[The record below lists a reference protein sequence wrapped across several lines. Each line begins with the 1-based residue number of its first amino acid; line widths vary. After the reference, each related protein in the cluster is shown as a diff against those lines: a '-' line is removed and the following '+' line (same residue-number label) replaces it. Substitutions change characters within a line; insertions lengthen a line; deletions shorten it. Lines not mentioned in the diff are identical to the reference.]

1 MGKNNEGAS
10 DKLAPFWG
18 EKISVA
24 KNAQDIA
31 QAKRENKP
39 IIGLDTGANSAE
51 LWGADYVVMDE
62 NAIDE
67 ALAERVYKRHT
78 GEPWTIAETKRCI
91 IRELTMD
98 DIDALF
104 ELYSKPG
111 ITDFVE
117 PLYNYDKECEYERA
131 YIEHMYGYYEYGMW
145 LVFSKET
152 GELIGRAGLEN
163 RDYCDEQETQGV
175 SGTYHSEMELGY
187 IIAPE
192 YQRQGYAT
200 EVCQAI
206 LEYAWENL
214 CPDRINC
221 LIDENNYPSRRL
233 VEKLGFQLIGKTD
246 VTGESLLR
254 YVISNR
260 DERAD

>member
-117 PLYNYDKECEYERA
+117 PLYDYDKECEYERA

-145 LVFSKET
+145 LIFSKDT

-163 RDYCDEQETQGV
+163 RDYCDERETQGV
-175 SGTYHSEMELGY
+175 PGAYHSEMELGY

-221 LIDENNYPSRRL
+221 LIDEENYPSRRL

-260 DERAD
+260 DVSAD

>member
-18 EKISVA
+18 KKIIVA

-39 IIGLDTGANSAE
+39 IIGLDTGTNSAE

-117 PLYNYDKECEYERA
+117 PLYDYDKECEYERA

-187 IIAPE
+187 IIASE

-221 LIDENNYPSRRL
+221 LIDEENYPSRRL

-260 DERAD
+260 DVSAD

>member
-18 EKISVA
+18 KKISVA

-67 ALAERVYKRHT
+67 VLAERVYKRHT

-117 PLYNYDKECEYERA
+117 PLYDYDKECEYERA

-145 LVFSKET
+145 LIFSKDT

-163 RDYCDEQETQGV
+163 RDYCDEKETQGV
-175 SGTYHSEMELGY
+175 PGTYHSEMELGY

-200 EVCQAI
+200 EVCKAI

-214 CPDRINC
+214 APERINC
-221 LIDENNYPSRRL
+221 LIDEENYPSRRL
-233 VEKLGFQLIGKTD
+233 VEKLGFHLIGKTD

-260 DERAD
+260 DVSAD

>member
-18 EKISVA
+18 KKIIVA

-31 QAKRENKP
+31 LAKRENKP
-39 IIGLDTGANSAE
+39 IIGLDTGTNSAE

-175 SGTYHSEMELGY
+175 PGTYHSEMELGY

-200 EVCQAI
+200 EVCKAI

-221 LIDENNYPSRRL
+221 LIDEENYPSRRL
-233 VEKLGFQLIGKTD
+233 VGKLGFQLLGKTD
-246 VTGESLLR
+246 ATGESLLR
-254 YVISNR
+254 YVITN
-260 DERAD
+260 E

>member
-18 EKISVA
+18 KKIIVA

-39 IIGLDTGANSAE
+39 IIGLDTGTNSAE

-78 GEPWTIAETKRCI
+78 GEPWMIAETKRCI

-104 ELYSKPG
+104 ELYSKPD

-117 PLYNYDKECEYERA
+117 PLYDYDKECEYERA

-163 RDYCDEQETQGV
+163 RDYCDEQETQGIP
-175 SGTYHSEMELGY
+175 GTYHSEMELGY

-221 LIDENNYPSRRL
+221 LIDEENYPSRRL

-260 DERAD
+260 DVSAD

>member
-1 MGKNNEGAS
+1 MGKSNEGAS
-10 DKLAPFWG
+10 DKLAPFWK
-18 EKISVA
+18 EKIVVA

-31 QAKRENKP
+31 RAKDENKP
-39 IIGLDTGANSAE
+39 IIGLDTGTNAAE

-117 PLYNYDKECEYERA
+117 PLYDYDKECEYEKA

-145 LVFSKET
+145 LVFSKDT

-163 RDYCDEQETQGV
+163 RDYCDEQETQGAT
-175 SGTYHSEMELGY
+175 GAYHSEMELGY
-187 IIAPE
+187 VIAPE

-200 EVCQAI
+200 EVCKAI
-206 LEYAWENL
+206 LDYAWENL
-214 CPDRINC
+214 APERINC
-221 LIDENNYPSRRL
+221 LIDERNYPSRKL
-233 VEKLGFQLIGKTD
+233 VEKLGFHLLEETD
-246 VTGESLLR
+246 VTGEKLLR
-254 YVISNR
+254 YTKYLQR
-260 DERAD
+260 LY

>member
-18 EKISVA
+18 KKIIVA

-39 IIGLDTGANSAE
+39 IIGLDTGTNSAE

-117 PLYNYDKECEYERA
+117 PLYDYDKECEYERA

-187 IIAPE
+187 IIATE

-221 LIDENNYPSRRL
+221 LIDEENYPSRRL

-260 DERAD
+260 VVSAD

>member
-117 PLYNYDKECEYERA
+117 PLYDYDKECEYERA

-145 LVFSKET
+145 LIFSKDT

-163 RDYCDEQETQGV
+163 RDYCDERETQGV
-175 SGTYHSEMELGY
+175 PGAYHSEMELGY

>member
-18 EKISVA
+18 KKISVA

-39 IIGLDTGANSAE
+39 IIGLDTGTNSAE

-117 PLYNYDKECEYERA
+117 PLYDYDKECEYERA

-145 LVFSKET
+145 LVFSKES
-152 GELIGRAGLEN
+152 GELIGLAGL
-163 RDYCDEQETQGV
+163 
-175 SGTYHSEMELGY
+175 
-187 IIAPE
+187 
-192 YQRQGYAT
+192 
-200 EVCQAI
+200 
-206 LEYAWENL
+206 
-214 CPDRINC
+214 
-221 LIDENNYPSRRL
+221 
-233 VEKLGFQLIGKTD
+233 
-246 VTGESLLR
+246 
-254 YVISNR
+254 
-260 DERAD
+260 

>member
-18 EKISVA
+18 KKIIVA

-39 IIGLDTGANSAE
+39 IIGLDIGTNSAE

-78 GEPWTIAETKRCI
+78 GEPWTIAEAKRCI

-117 PLYNYDKECEYERA
+117 PLYDYDKECEYERA

-175 SGTYHSEMELGY
+175 PGTYHSEMELGY

-221 LIDENNYPSRRL
+221 LIDEENYPSRRL
-233 VEKLGFQLIGKTD
+233 VEKLGFHLIGKTD

-260 DERAD
+260 DVSAD

>member
-117 PLYNYDKECEYERA
+117 PLYDYDKECEYERA

-145 LVFSKET
+145 LIFSKDT

-163 RDYCDEQETQGV
+163 RDYCDERETQGV
-175 SGTYHSEMELGY
+175 PGAYHSEMELGY

-260 DERAD
+260 DVSAD

>member
-18 EKISVA
+18 KKIIVA

-31 QAKRENKP
+31 RAKRENKP
-39 IIGLDTGANSAE
+39 IIGLDTGTNSAE

-117 PLYNYDKECEYERA
+117 PLYDYDKECEYERA

-175 SGTYHSEMELGY
+175 PGTYHSEMELGY

-200 EVCQAI
+200 EVCKAI

-221 LIDENNYPSRRL
+221 LIDEENYPSRRL
-233 VEKLGFQLIGKTD
+233 VEKLGFQLIGETD

-260 DERAD
+260 DVSAD

>member
-1 MGKNNEGAS
+1 MEKNNEGAS

-18 EKISVA
+18 KKISVA

-117 PLYNYDKECEYERA
+117 PLYDYDKECEYERA

-175 SGTYHSEMELGY
+175 PGTYHSEMELGY

-200 EVCQAI
+200 EVCKAI

-221 LIDENNYPSRRL
+221 LIDEENYPSRRL

>member
-10 DKLAPFWG
+10 GKLAPFWG
-18 EKISVA
+18 KKIIVA

-39 IIGLDTGANSAE
+39 IIGLDTGTNAAE

-78 GEPWTIAETKRCI
+78 GEPWMIAETKRCI

-117 PLYNYDKECEYERA
+117 PLYDYDKECEYERA

-175 SGTYHSEMELGY
+175 PGTYHSEMELGY

-221 LIDENNYPSRRL
+221 LIDEENYPSRRL
-233 VEKLGFQLIGKTD
+233 VEKLGFQLIGKND

-254 YVISNR
+254 YVIAN
-260 DERAD
+260 E

>member
-18 EKISVA
+18 KKIIVA

-39 IIGLDTGANSAE
+39 IIGLDTGTNAAE

-78 GEPWTIAETKRCI
+78 GEPWMIAETKRCI

-117 PLYNYDKECEYERA
+117 RLYDYDKECEYERA

-175 SGTYHSEMELGY
+175 PGTYHSEMELGY

-221 LIDENNYPSRRL
+221 LIDEENYPSRRL

-254 YVISNR
+254 YVIAN
-260 DERAD
+260 E

>member
-18 EKISVA
+18 KKISVA

-117 PLYNYDKECEYERA
+117 PLYDYDKECEYERA

-145 LVFSKET
+145 LVFSKDT

-175 SGTYHSEMELGY
+175 PGAYHSEMELGY

-260 DERAD
+260 DVSAD

>member
-18 EKISVA
+18 KKIIVA

-39 IIGLDTGANSAE
+39 IIGLDTGTNSAE

-78 GEPWTIAETKRCI
+78 GEPWTIAETKHCI

-117 PLYNYDKECEYERA
+117 PLYDYDKECEYERA

-175 SGTYHSEMELGY
+175 PGTYHSEMELGY

-221 LIDENNYPSRRL
+221 LIDEENYPSRRL

-260 DERAD
+260 DVSAD

>member
-18 EKISVA
+18 KKIIVA

-39 IIGLDTGANSAE
+39 IIGLDTGINSAE

-78 GEPWTIAETKRCI
+78 GEPWIIAETKRCI

-117 PLYNYDKECEYERA
+117 PLYDYDKECEYERA

-200 EVCQAI
+200 EVCKAI

-221 LIDENNYPSRRL
+221 LIDEENYPSRRL

-254 YVISNR
+254 YVIAN
-260 DERAD
+260 E

>member
-18 EKISVA
+18 KKIIVA

-31 QAKRENKP
+31 RAKRENKP
-39 IIGLDTGANSAE
+39 IIGLDTGTNAAE

-67 ALAERVYKRHT
+67 TLAERVYKRHT
-78 GEPWTIAETKRCI
+78 GEPWMIAETKRCI

-117 PLYNYDKECEYERA
+117 PLYDYDKECEYERA

-175 SGTYHSEMELGY
+175 PGTYHSEMELGY

-221 LIDENNYPSRRL
+221 LIDEENYPSRRL

-260 DERAD
+260 DVSAD

>member
-1 MGKNNEGAS
+1 M
-10 DKLAPFWG
+10 LVPFW
-18 EKISVA
+18 KDQIVVA
-24 KNAQDIA
+24 ENAEEIA
-31 QAKRENKP
+31 SAKRENKA
-39 IIGLDTGANSAE
+39 IIGLDTGDNADK

-67 ALAERVYKRHT
+67 DLAERVYKRHM

-117 PLYNYDKECEYERA
+117 PLYEYDKECEYERA

-163 RDYCDEQETQGV
+163 RDYYDEP
-175 SGTYHSEMELGY
+175 GTYYSEMELGY

-192 YQRQGYAT
+192 YQCQGYAT
-200 EVCQAI
+200 EVCKAI

-214 CPDRINC
+214 CPEQINC
-221 LIDENNYPSRRL
+221 LIDENNYPSRKL
-233 VEKLGFQLIGKTD
+233 VEKLGFYLIGKTD

-254 YVISNR
+254 YIIR
-260 DERAD
+260 K

>member
-78 GEPWTIAETKRCI
+78 GEPWTIAETKHCI

-117 PLYNYDKECEYERA
+117 PLYDYDKECEYERA

-145 LVFSKET
+145 LIFSKDT

-175 SGTYHSEMELGY
+175 PGTYHSEMELGY

-200 EVCQAI
+200 EVCKAI

-221 LIDENNYPSRRL
+221 LIDEENYPSRRL

-260 DERAD
+260 DVSAD

>member
-10 DKLAPFWG
+10 DKLAPFWSN
-18 EKISVA
+18 KIVVA
-24 KNAQDIA
+24 KNARDIA
-31 QAKRENKP
+31 KAKRENKP
-39 IIGLDTGANSAE
+39 IIGLDTGTNAAE

-62 NAIDE
+62 NTIDE

-104 ELYSKPG
+104 DLYSKPG

-117 PLYNYDKECEYERA
+117 PLYDYDKECEYEKA

-163 RDYCDEQETQGV
+163 RDYCDESSNAEIQR
-175 SGTYHSEMELGY
+175 TYHSEMELGY
-187 IIAPE
+187 VIAPE

-200 EVCQAI
+200 EVCKAI
-206 LEYAWENL
+206 LDYAWENL
-214 CPDRINC
+214 APERINC
-221 LIDENNYPSRRL
+221 LIDERNYPSRKL
-233 VEKLGFQLIGKTD
+233 VEKLGFHLLEETD
-246 VTGESLLR
+246 VTGEKLLR
-254 YVISNR
+254 YVII
-260 DERAD
+260 

>member
-18 EKISVA
+18 KKISVA

-31 QAKRENKP
+31 QAKRANKP
-39 IIGLDTGANSAE
+39 IIGLDTGSNAAE

-117 PLYNYDKECEYERA
+117 PLYDYDKECEYERA

-145 LVFSKET
+145 LVFSKDT

-163 RDYCDEQETQGV
+163 RDYCDEQETQGA
-175 SGTYHSEMELGY
+175 SGAYHSEMELGY

-221 LIDENNYPSRRL
+221 LIDENNYSSRSL

-254 YVISNR
+254 YVITNGDVS
-260 DERAD
+260 AD

>member
-1 MGKNNEGAS
+1 MEKNNEGAS

-18 EKISVA
+18 KKIIVA

-39 IIGLDTGANSAE
+39 IIGLDTGTNSAE

-117 PLYNYDKECEYERA
+117 PLYDYDKECEYERA

-187 IIAPE
+187 IIASE

-200 EVCQAI
+200 EVCKAI

-260 DERAD
+260 DVSAD

>member
-10 DKLAPFWG
+10 DKLAPFWSD
-18 EKISVA
+18 KIVVA

-31 QAKRENKP
+31 KAKRENKP
-39 IIGLDTGANSAE
+39 IIGLDTGTNAAE

-62 NAIDE
+62 STIDE
-67 ALAERVYKRHT
+67 VLAERVYKRHT

-117 PLYNYDKECEYERA
+117 PLYEYDKECEYEKA

-152 GELIGRAGLEN
+152 GKLIGRAGLEN
-163 RDYCDEQETQGV
+163 RDYCDEPE
-175 SGTYHSEMELGY
+175 TYHSEMELGY

-214 CPDRINC
+214 CPERINC
-221 LIDENNYPSRRL
+221 LIDEENYPSRRL
-233 VEKLGFQLIGKTD
+233 VEKLGFHLIGKTD
-246 VTGESLLR
+246 VTGEPLLR
-254 YVISNR
+254 YVMTNENVS
-260 DERAD
+260 AD

>member
-18 EKISVA
+18 KKIIVA

-31 QAKRENKP
+31 RAKRENKP
-39 IIGLDTGANSAE
+39 IIGLDTGTNSAE

-78 GEPWTIAETKRCI
+78 GEPWMIAETKRCI

-117 PLYNYDKECEYERA
+117 PLYDYDKECEYERA

-200 EVCQAI
+200 EVCKAI

-221 LIDENNYPSRRL
+221 LIDEENYPSGRL
-233 VEKLGFQLIGKTD
+233 VEKLRFQLIGKTD

-254 YVISNR
+254 YVITN
-260 DERAD
+260 E

>member
-18 EKISVA
+18 KKIIVA

-39 IIGLDTGANSAE
+39 IIGLDTGINSAE

-117 PLYNYDKECEYERA
+117 PLYDYDKECEYERA

-175 SGTYHSEMELGY
+175 PGTYHSEMELGY

-221 LIDENNYPSRRL
+221 LIDEENYPSRRL

-260 DERAD
+260 DVSAD

>member
-18 EKISVA
+18 KKIIVA
-24 KNAQDIA
+24 KNAQEIA
-31 QAKRENKP
+31 RAKQENKP
-39 IIGLDTGANSAE
+39 IIGLDTGTNAAE

-78 GEPWTIAETKRCI
+78 GEPWMIAETKRCI

-117 PLYNYDKECEYERA
+117 PLYDYDKECEYERA

-175 SGTYHSEMELGY
+175 PGTYHSEMELGY

-221 LIDENNYPSRRL
+221 LIDEENYPSRRL

-260 DERAD
+260 DVSAD

>member
-117 PLYNYDKECEYERA
+117 PLYDYDKECEYERA

>member
-117 PLYNYDKECEYERA
+117 PLYDYDKECEYERA

-145 LVFSKET
+145 LIFSKDT
-152 GELIGRAGLEN
+152 GELVGRAGLEN
-163 RDYCDEQETQGV
+163 RDYCDERETQGA
-175 SGTYHSEMELGY
+175 SGAYHSEMELGY
-187 IIAPE
+187 IIA
-192 YQRQGYAT
+192 
-200 EVCQAI
+200 
-206 LEYAWENL
+206 
-214 CPDRINC
+214 
-221 LIDENNYPSRRL
+221 
-233 VEKLGFQLIGKTD
+233 
-246 VTGESLLR
+246 
-254 YVISNR
+254 
-260 DERAD
+260 

>member
-117 PLYNYDKECEYERA
+117 PLYDYDKECEYERA

-175 SGTYHSEMELGY
+175 PGTYHSEMELGY

-221 LIDENNYPSRRL
+221 LIDEENYPSRRL
-233 VEKLGFQLIGKTD
+233 V
-246 VTGESLLR
+246 
-254 YVISNR
+254 
-260 DERAD
+260 

>member
-1 MGKNNEGAS
+1 MEKNNEGAS

-18 EKISVA
+18 KKIIVA

-31 QAKRENKP
+31 RAKRENKP
-39 IIGLDTGANSAE
+39 IIGLDTGTNAAE

-67 ALAERVYKRHT
+67 TLAERVYKRHT

-117 PLYNYDKECEYERA
+117 PLYDYDKECEYERA

-200 EVCQAI
+200 EVCKAI

-221 LIDENNYPSRRL
+221 LIDEENYPSRRL

-260 DERAD
+260 DVSAD